1 MSRAGYGRG
10 SMMNPYA
17 LEKMLEYNR
26 QELARLS
33 GTRGWVNLFKR

>member
-1 MSRAGYGRG
+1 MTRTGYGRG
-10 SMMNPYA
+10 STMNPYA

-33 GTRGWVNLFKR
+33 GNRRWVNLFKR